1 MWYHFLI
8 LCRIFQ
14 AYGMENSGVNFA
26 SWMVFALP
34 GSIICVLLAWL
45 WLSFYFLGWRFACFS
60 AVLGDLHAWKLSR
73 IMFFYKMHFLKIY
86 VVNNEF
92 CIIYR
97 KQTCYVHIN
106 IRVLYKIL
114 LRTVLP
120 LKFWNI
126 HKHFIGFNRVTP
138 DNERIQRIRWGQMQ
152 RMTNKLNIFQCGGVI
167 RYDVTEPLLKIQCI
181 FSVTEYP
188 IAIQHTPFQN
198 VHYKSVTF
206 FFDHRK
212 HFLIPYKQCNTIY
225 SR

>member
-1 MWYHFLI
+1 M
-8 LCRIFQ
+8 LCTHKHTSSVQNTAKNVPF
-14 AYGMENSGVNFA
+14 
-26 SWMVFALP
+26 
-34 GSIICVLLAWL
+34 
-45 WLSFYFLGWRFACFS
+45 
-60 AVLGDLHAWKLSR
+60 
-73 IMFFYKMHFLKIY
+73 
-86 VVNNEF
+86 
-92 CIIYR
+92 
-97 KQTCYVHIN
+97 
-106 IRVLYKIL
+106 
-114 LRTVLP
+114 
-120 LKFWNI
+120 KFWNI

-152 RMTNKLNIFQCGGVI
+152 RMTNKLNIFQRGGVI

-225 SR
+225 SRSSSPIVSFFPRIVVTSLSTSFL